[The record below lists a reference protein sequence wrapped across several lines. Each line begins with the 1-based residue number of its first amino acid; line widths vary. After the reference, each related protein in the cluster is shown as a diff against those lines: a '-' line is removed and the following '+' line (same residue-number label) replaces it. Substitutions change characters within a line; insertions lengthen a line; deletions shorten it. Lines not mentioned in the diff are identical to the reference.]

1 MKTEL
6 KESLLKYI
14 NNILH
19 LKCWEN
25 ISEPI
30 IFDKSKKYYSKTL
43 IDYFSNDSLLINS
56 KKNKNLSL
64 LIKTLEAF
72 DEALDEDWLPNNII
86 NLSVPTE
93 AYLFLKE
100 IKNILEEDIDNNE
113 IENELIKR
121 YNKIKNQHNKK

>member
-30 IFDKSKKYYSKTL
+30 IFDKSKNYYSKTL

-100 IKNILEEDIDNNE
+100 IKNILEEDIDDNE
-113 IENELIKR
+113 IENELTKR
-121 YNKIKNQHNKK
+121 YNIIKNLK